1 MLGSLGVGA
10 QGGGDTV
17 VGWVVLS
24 EPLSD
29 GSFHDRGYPLFDTAG
44 RLGCCVPY
52 WGETGH
58 DIGGRDLVHP
68 LFPKVRIG
76 VGVEG

>member
-24 EPLSD
+24 EPLGD
-29 GSFHDRGYPLFDTAG
+29 APFHDRGDPLFDAAG
-44 RLGCCVPY
+44 RFGCCVPY
-52 WGETGH
+52 GGEAGH
-58 DIGGRDLVHP
+58 DIGCGDLVHP
-68 LFPKVRIG
+68 FFPKVRIG